1 MTKIQK
7 LLRKIHLPKTHRKN
21 IHTIIVV
28 FAVVMIRR
36 GLWGI
41 LDKFL
46 LPNNE
51 LLSYIISAG
60 LGILILLFDDEEL
73 DDLKGH

>member
-1 MTKIQK
+1 MTKIQR
-7 LLRKIHLPKTHRKN
+7 LLKKFRIPNIHRKN

-46 LPNNE
+46 FPNNE

-73 DDLKGH
+73 EDLKGH

>member
-7 LLRKIHLPKTHRKN
+7 LLRKIHLKKTHRKN
-21 IHTIIVV
+21 THTIIVV